1 MPPTTATALT
11 SWAKAIRRAL
21 DAAGQDSARLF
32 AAAGLDAALLDDPSA
47 RYPVAATTRLWRL
60 AVDATDD
67 DGFGLSVARHVG
79 QTTFHALGYALNASA
94 TLHEAFARVL
104 RYFAVVSD
112 VAELGFQQTA
122 DGWRFEIR
130 TDVAAAPADEAID
143 AFLALMVRLC
153 RGLLGR
159 REFAPRLVRLRHSEP
174 RNRAAFERLFRAPL
188 QFSAP
193 ENALYFDG
201 AALDE
206 PLDGAHAE
214 LARHNDEIV
223 QRYLERLQRDDI
235 IGRARSAITGLLS
248 QGEPAAPVVA
258 AALHL
263 SERSLQRK
271 LAEAGSRYSELLR
284 DTRYQLARSYLRD
297 PRVSIGEIAWLLG
310 FADQSSFTRA
320 FKRWEGC
327 SPSAYRDRPPA
338 PAQADHG
345 GDAKRG

>member
-21 DAAGQDSARLF
+21 DAVGQDSVRLF
-32 AAAGLDAALLDDPSA
+32 SEAGLDAALLVDPSA

-60 AVDATDD
+60 AVDATGDD
-67 DGFGLSVARHVG
+67 AFGLSVARHVG

-94 TLHEAFARVL
+94 TLFDAFERVL

-112 VAELGFQQTA
+112 VAELGFEETPE
-122 DGWRFEIR
+122 GWRFEIR
-130 TDVAAAPADEAID
+130 TDTAAAPADEAID
-143 AFLALMVRLC
+143 AFVALIVRLC

-159 REFAPRLVRLRHSEP
+159 REFAPRLVRLRRAEP

-193 ENALYFDG
+193 ENALYFD
-201 AALDE
+201 AAILGE
-206 PLDGAHAE
+206 ALDGAHPE

-235 IGRARSAITGLLS
+235 VARVRGAITGLLS
-248 QGEPAAPVVA
+248 QGEPAAAAVA

-263 SERSLQRK
+263 SERSLQRR
-271 LAEAGSRYSELLR
+271 LAESGTRYSELLR
-284 DTRYQLARSYLRD
+284 DTRQQLARSYLRD
-297 PRVSIGEIAWLLG
+297 PRVSVGEIAWLLG
-310 FADQSSFTRA
+310 FGDQSSFTRA

-327 SPSAYRDRPPA
+327 SPTVYREA
-338 PAQADHG
+338 HG
-345 GDAKRG
+345 